1 MTKIMKRSTVL
12 LAVTCLFCSRSFA
25 DTFTVTNTN
34 DSGAGSLRQAIL
46 DSNANPPPPN
56 TTNLIQFNIPGSGVH
71 TITLASSLPDVD
83 QPVIID
89 GYTQPGASANTLA
102 IGDNAVIRI
111 KIDGGTASPIIQLCN
126 TVGCGGPVAG
136 DDCTIRGLSIV
147 ASGGGTMLDVRSN
160 NNLIA
165 GNFIGVDTDGQT
177 VGGFSTPVFITFQT
191 MGNTIGGT
199 SPAAR
204 NVIASNNGGSFASI
218 LTDGDNTLVQGNYIG
233 TNAPG
238 TAPIG
243 TGPNGIVVEN
253 GSGSTIGGSV
263 PGAGNVIN
271 STGIGLQGP
280 AFSAISNTTVQGNLI
295 GTDATGTIA
304 FQTLST
310 GINLGDST
318 NTMIGGSAPGA
329 GNVMSSGGNGIS
341 IGSNPTGMVIQG
353 NKIGTDITG
362 TMPLGNGLCGISV
375 GASAPGMIGG
385 TGAGQGNIIS
395 FSGSNGVSIGGAT
408 TGWAILGNSIHDNT
422 GLGITLGGTC
432 ASPGA
437 TPVPNDD
444 CDADTGANNLQNYP
458 VLTSITNTSGNVN
471 IVGTLN
477 STANTTFR
485 LEFFGNDAVDPSS
498 FGEGQVFLGFANVTT
513 DASCNAAF
521 DVNFPAAPGAP
532 HITVTATDPNGNTS
546 EFSAAIG
553 QLLNISTR
561 MQVLTG
567 DNVLIGG
574 FILSG
579 SDAKKVIVRGIGPSL
594 TSFGVA
600 GALQDPFLELHDIN
614 GAIIA
619 TNDNWRD
626 TQESEIEA
634 TGLAPT
640 DDRESAIVMT
650 LASDS
655 NYTAILR
662 GTNDTTGVGLVE
674 VYDLDQTANSKLA
687 NISTRGFVDTGDNVM
702 IGGFIS
708 GNGVAKVIVR
718 AIGPSLTSFGVP
730 GALQDPTL
738 ELHDGTGA
746 IIATNDNWRDTQE
759 SEIEATG
766 LAPTDDRESAI
777 VATITPGNY
786 TAIVRGTNDT
796 TGVALVEVY
805 NIQ

>member
-1 MTKIMKRSTVL
+1 MAPLIRL
-12 LAVTCLFCSRSFA
+12 FLTCLIALLWPASLFST
-25 DTFTVTNTN
+25 TFTVTNTN

-46 DSNANPPPPN
+46 DANNNPGLD
-56 TTNLIQFNIPGSGVH
+56 TIAFNIPGPGVR
-71 TITLASSLPDVD
+71 TISPTSALPTVTD
-83 QPVIID
+83 PVIID
-89 GYTQPGASANTLA
+89 GYTQPGASQNTLA
-102 IGDNAVIRI
+102 
-111 KIDGGTASPIIQLCN
+111 
-126 TVGCGGPVAG
+126 AG
-136 DDCTIRGLSIV
+136 DDANLLIELEGSSAGGTSGLRISAGSSTVRGLVINRFV
-147 ASGGGTMLDVRSN
+147 LPSGGDDTLGNGILLEGIGGDQITGNFLGTDAGGTLARPNTNAGVFVSSPN
-160 NNLIA
+160 NVVGGTTPEARNVISGNA
-165 GNFIGVDTDGQT
+165 PFDGVYVSPANGIGDSSGNVIQGNFIGTQADG
-177 VGGFSTPVFITFQT
+177 VSPLGNARIGVTFAH
-191 MGNTIGGT
+191 GAHDNVVGGT
-199 SPAAR
+199 SASSG
-204 NVIASNNGGSFASI
+204 NVIAFNVNG
-218 LTDGDNTLVQGNYIG
+218 VVV
-233 TNAPG
+233 G
-238 TAPIG
+238 TAGFGFPD
-243 TGPNGIVVEN
+243 
-253 GSGSTIGGSV
+253 
-263 PGAGNVIN
+263 
-271 STGIGLQGP
+271 STGI
-280 AFSAISNTTVQGNLI
+280 SV
-295 GTDATGTIA
+295 
-304 FQTLST
+304 
-310 GINLGDST
+310 
-318 NTMIGGSAPGA
+318 
-329 GNVMSSGGNGIS
+329 
-341 IGSNPTGMVIQG
+341 
-353 NKIGTDITG
+353 
-362 TMPLGNGLCGISV
+362 LGN
-375 GASAPGMIGG
+375 
-385 TGAGQGNIIS
+385 NI
-395 FSGSNGVSIGGAT
+395 FSNA
-408 TGWAILGNSIHDNT
+408 
-422 GLGITLGGTC
+422 GLGIDLAGDGVT
-432 ASPGA
+432 A
-437 TPVPNDD
+437 NDD
-444 CDADTGANNLQNYP
+444 CDTDTGPNNLQNYP
-458 VLTSITNTSGNVN
+458 VLTSITATSGNVN
-471 IVGTLN
+471 IIGTLN
-477 STANTTFR
+477 GAEGTTFR
-485 LEFFGNDAVDPSS
+485 LEFFGNDAVDPSF

-521 DVNFPAAPGAP
+521 DVNFPAVSGAP
-532 HITVTATDPNGNTS
+532 HITATATDPMGNTS

-561 MQVLTG
+561 LQVLTG

-574 FILSG
+574 FILTG

-594 TSFGVA
+594 TSFGVP

-614 GAIIA
+614 GAIIG

-674 VYDLDQTANSKLA
+674 VYDLDQAANSKLA

-738 ELHDGTGA
+738 ELHDINGA

-777 VATITPGNY
+777 VATITPSNY
-786 TAIVRGTNDT
+786 TAIVRGNNDT

>member
-1 MTKIMKRSTVL
+1 M
-12 LAVTCLFCSRSFA
+12 
-25 DTFTVTNTN
+25 
-34 DSGAGSLRQAIL
+34 
-46 DSNANPPPPN
+46 
-56 TTNLIQFNIPGSGVH
+56 
-71 TITLASSLPDVD
+71 SLPNWQKNGRLVEHR
-83 QPVIID
+83 
-89 GYTQPGASANTLA
+89 ASRIEIRDLMG
-102 IGDNAVIRI
+102 IVSPLGNAR
-111 KIDGGTASPIIQLCN
+111 
-126 TVGCGGPVAG
+126 
-136 DDCTIRGLSIV
+136 
-147 ASGGGTMLDVRSN
+147 
-160 NNLIA
+160 
-165 GNFIGVDTDGQT
+165 IGV
-177 VGGFSTPVFITFQT
+177 TFAH
-191 MGNTIGGT
+191 GAHDNVVGGT
-199 SPAAR
+199 SASSG
-204 NVIASNNGGSFASI
+204 NVIAFNVNG
-218 LTDGDNTLVQGNYIG
+218 VVV
-233 TNAPG
+233 G
-238 TAPIG
+238 TAGLGFPD
-243 TGPNGIVVEN
+243 
-253 GSGSTIGGSV
+253 
-263 PGAGNVIN
+263 
-271 STGIGLQGP
+271 STGI
-280 AFSAISNTTVQGNLI
+280 SV
-295 GTDATGTIA
+295 
-304 FQTLST
+304 
-310 GINLGDST
+310 
-318 NTMIGGSAPGA
+318 
-329 GNVMSSGGNGIS
+329 
-341 IGSNPTGMVIQG
+341 
-353 NKIGTDITG
+353 
-362 TMPLGNGLCGISV
+362 LGN
-375 GASAPGMIGG
+375 
-385 TGAGQGNIIS
+385 NI
-395 FSGSNGVSIGGAT
+395 FSNA
-408 TGWAILGNSIHDNT
+408 
-422 GLGITLGGTC
+422 GLGIDLAGDGVT
-432 ASPGA
+432 
-437 TPVPNDD
+437 PNDD
-444 CDADTGANNLQNYP
+444 CDTDTGPNNLQNYP
-458 VLTSITNTSGNVN
+458 VLTSITATSGNVN
-471 IVGTLN
+471 IIGTLN
-477 STANTTFR
+477 GAEGTTFR

-521 DVNFPAAPGAP
+521 DVNFPAVSGAP
-532 HITVTATDPNGNTS
+532 HISATATDPMGNTS
-546 EFSAAIG
+546 EFSAVIG

-574 FILSG
+574 FILTG

-702 IGGFIS
+702 I
-708 GNGVAKVIVR
+708 VR
-718 AIGPSLTSFGVP
+718 GIGPSLTSFGVA

-738 ELHDGTGA
+738 ELHDSTGA
-746 IIATNDNWRDTQE
+746 IIASNDNWRDTQE

-796 TGVALVEVY
+796 TGVGLVEVY

>member
-1 MTKIMKRSTVL
+1 MKRSAVL
-12 LAVTCLFCSRSFA
+12 LTVACLFCSRAFA

-34 DSGAGSLRQAIL
+34 DSGAGSLRQAITDANNHAGL
-46 DSNANPPPPN
+46 D
-56 TTNLIQFNIPGSGVH
+56 TIGFDIPGSGVH
-71 TITLASSLPDVD
+71 TIMPASGLPPIMD
-83 QPVIID
+83 PVVID
-89 GYTQPGASANTLA
+89 GYTQPGASQNTLTN
-102 IGDNAVIRI
+102 GDNAVLLIVLNA
-111 KIDGGTASPIIQLCN
+111 TAAG
-126 TVGCGGPVAG
+126 VGLN
-136 DDCTIRGLSIV
+136 I
-147 ASGGGTMLDVRSN
+147 
-160 NNLIA
+160 
-165 GNFIGVDTDGQT
+165 
-177 VGGFSTPVFITFQT
+177 
-191 MGNTIGGT
+191 
-199 SPAAR
+199 
-204 NVIASNNGGSFASI
+204 
-218 LTDGDNTLVQGNYIG
+218 
-233 TNAPG
+233 
-238 TAPIG
+238 
-243 TGPNGIVVEN
+243 TGP
-253 GSGSTIGGSV
+253 GSGSTVRGL
-263 PGAGNVIN
+263 VIN
-271 STGIGLQGP
+271 RGSDGIQLT
-280 AFSAISNTTVQGNLI
+280 ASAINCTIEGNFI
-295 GTDATGTIA
+295 GTDATGKNGLGNLRGIA
-304 FQTLST
+304 NF
-310 GINLGDST
+310 GCDNLL
-318 NTMIGGSAPGA
+318 IGGTAPAARNIVSANSGI
-329 GNVMSSGGNGIS
+329 GVLVSSAN
-341 IGSNPTGMVIQG
+341 NNMIQG
-353 NKIGTDITG
+353 NFIGTDVTG
-362 TMPLGNGLCGISV
+362 ANALGNGTDGIQIT
-375 GASAPGMIGG
+375 GGIASGNLIGG
-385 TGAGQGNIIS
+385 TTAAARNIIS
-395 FSGSNGVSIGGAT
+395 GNGGSGIDISAGSGQQVSGHTVQGNFIGTDVTGTQALGNLDGVLLSANGNNTVGGTAPGSRNIISGNNRDGVLMEGPETDSVVQGNFIGTDVTGANALGNASDGVVITGAVNSSIGGTVA
-408 TGWAILGNSIHDNT
+408 GEGNVIAHNGAVGVELDGGMNNAILGNSIFDNA
-422 GLGITLGGTC
+422 GLGIDLGGDGVT
-432 ASPGA
+432 
-437 TPVPNDD
+437 PNDD
-444 CDADTGANNLQNYP
+444 CDTDTGPNNLQNYP

-485 LEFFGNDAVDPSS
+485 LEFFGNDAVDPSF

-513 DASCNAAF
+513 DASCNADF
-521 DVNFPAAPGAP
+521 DVNFPPAPGAP
-532 HITVTATDPNGNTS
+532 HITVTATDPMGNTS

-574 FILSG
+574 FILTG

-594 TSFGVA
+594 TSFGVP

-640 DDRESAIVMT
+640 DNRESAIVMT

-786 TAIVRGTNDT
+786 TAIVRGNNDT

-805 NIQ
+805 NIQQ